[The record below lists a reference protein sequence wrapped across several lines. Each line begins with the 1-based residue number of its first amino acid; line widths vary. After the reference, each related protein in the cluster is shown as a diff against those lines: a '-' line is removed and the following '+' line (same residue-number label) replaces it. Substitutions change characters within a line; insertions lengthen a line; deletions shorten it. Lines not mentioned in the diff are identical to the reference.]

1 MMNLLRLFHP
11 APSLG
16 NGPAR
21 LHTDGAIWT
30 ENKPGQPGMG
40 QALTGLAAIAR
51 DADGRICH
59 WWKRQAGPMTNNE
72 AEYAAAILGLE
83 ELHTLGVREVEV
95 YTDSQVMV
103 DQMQGLAR
111 VNAPNLRMPHAQLR
125 ALVASFRRVKF
136 YHIPREHNQL
146 ADALANEALEGLPW
160 QAFEAS
166 LATAGL
172 AKQSLPT
179 ARRADVPTGR
189 FPERQRPASQAEG
202 QEREGG
208 LGNHWPDRQDD
219 RRPDRQDDR
228 QPNRKNDGQ
237 PGRRRDRQPDQ
248 RTGRQS
254 GRQGDEPAS
263 GQNSRRA
270 DHRSYRWDGRSNDS
284 QPDHKPSGT
293 PARRSPANS
302 TKRTIED

>member
-160 QAFEAS
+160 QAFERQPGNRRVGETVAPHR
-166 LATAGL
+166 
-172 AKQSLPT
+172 Q
-179 ARRADVPTGR
+179 ARR
-189 FPERQRPASQAEG
+189 
-202 QEREGG
+202 
-208 LGNHWPDRQDD
+208 
-219 RRPDRQDDR
+219 
-228 QPNRKNDGQ
+228 
-237 PGRRRDRQPDQ
+237 
-248 RTGRQS
+248 
-254 GRQGDEPAS
+254 
-263 GQNSRRA
+263 
-270 DHRSYRWDGRSNDS
+270 RSYGAF
-284 QPDHKPSGT
+284 P
-293 PARRSPANS
+293 
-302 TKRTIED
+302 